1 MHNFKQFIES
11 EEDNKILR
19 IKLRPWPTNPD
30 SQPTKTSPTQF
41 INLFNTEVE
50 AKDHND
56 IKYYIDQDSLV
67 SYSIKPIFNN
77 HVYVSD
83 LQVQPRGIAAIKF
96 LQKLTRLADK
106 HQINLTCISKP
117 LNVDNKVDQ
126 QRLTNLY
133 KKFGFKPKS
142 PNSDN
147 LVRLPSPIT

>member
-11 EEDNKILR
+11 EEEDNKILR

-30 SQPTKTSPTQF
+30 SPPTKTSPTQF
-41 INLFNTEVE
+41 INLFNAEVE
-50 AKDHND
+50 AKDHNS

-77 HVYVSD
+77 YVYVSD

-106 HQINLTCISKP
+106 HQITLTCISEP

-147 LVRLPSPIT
+147 LVRLPK